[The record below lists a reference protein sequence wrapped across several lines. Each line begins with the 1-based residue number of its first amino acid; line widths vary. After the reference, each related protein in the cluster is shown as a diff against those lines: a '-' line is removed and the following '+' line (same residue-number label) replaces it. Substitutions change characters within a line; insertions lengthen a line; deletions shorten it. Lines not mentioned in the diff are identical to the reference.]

1 MVFVLEAAISL
12 GESVLRRMFDEDLVD
27 GMGGC
32 WWFIYPTFEGILG
45 GQYAKSFLNHRCGH
59 TNILDLRRRKKQ
71 RKLS

>member
-32 WWFIYPTFEGILG
+32 WWFIYPTFEGI
-45 GQYAKSFLNHRCGH
+45 
-59 TNILDLRRRKKQ
+59 
-71 RKLS
+71 